1 MADSIPFFQMF
12 PRLTLSPLL
21 RGQLLQAKVTGGRID
36 LGAGSISL
44 RLHMRD
50 ALSGEER
57 QAVLDS
63 IRSAY
68 GFRRA
73 ELEPS
78 RESISARRVVAV
90 TDRENAG
97 SGGNAA
103 VKASGRPEGGTADGS
118 TARQAMLYV
127 GNHDGSKE
135 GASMLIG
142 SSNNDSFIGGAG
154 DEIITGTG
162 RNDVR
167 FRNTNDGG
175 ATLDQT
181 NTGNRTTANNIS
193 GYDPLLNFIRVNES
207 DLANI
212 TARFID
218 GALVVRNGR
227 TTNTFLTDNNQSAQ
241 LPADIN
247 DVLDIDLG
255 EILAEDIVLGNGE
268 LSLDSRERHFD
279 NAIVNTSI
287 NRKK

>member
-103 VKASGRPEGGTADGS
+103 VKASGKPAGGSEDARSGS
-118 TARQAMLYV
+118 
-127 GNHDGSKE
+127 GSRR
-135 GASMLIG
+135 
-142 SSNNDSFIGGAG
+142 SSGG
-154 DEIITGTG
+154 
-162 RNDVR
+162 
-167 FRNTNDGG
+167 
-175 ATLDQT
+175 
-181 NTGNRTTANNIS
+181 
-193 GYDPLLNFIRVNES
+193 
-207 DLANI
+207 
-212 TARFID
+212 
-218 GALVVRNGR
+218 
-227 TTNTFLTDNNQSAQ
+227 
-241 LPADIN
+241 
-247 DVLDIDLG
+247 
-255 EILAEDIVLGNGE
+255 
-268 LSLDSRERHFD
+268 
-279 NAIVNTSI
+279 
-287 NRKK
+287 